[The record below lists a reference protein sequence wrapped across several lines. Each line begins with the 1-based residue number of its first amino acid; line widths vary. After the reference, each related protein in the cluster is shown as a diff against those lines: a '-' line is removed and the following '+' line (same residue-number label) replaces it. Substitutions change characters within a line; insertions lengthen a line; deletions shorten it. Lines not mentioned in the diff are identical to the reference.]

1 MQPVHLVD
9 WRAPAPI
16 GATPF
21 SDEDQLDR
29 ALLEQPAAWSC
40 FPSAWHFEAWRRL
53 APRTI
58 PPCTDCSPAYRDA
71 MVRQGRCR
79 HPGVVFDLADG
90 ELVGKVPTPEG
101 FSRSGSRSNVDPAA
115 SAFSVILACRFLGVD
130 AVALLTGISSAS
142 LPHYRNGSRR
152 LPPAKFLAL
161 QVALRAAARLVVRS

>member
-1 MQPVHLVD
+1 
-9 WRAPAPI
+9 
-16 GATPF
+16 
-21 SDEDQLDR
+21 
-29 ALLEQPAAWSC
+29 
-40 FPSAWHFEAWRRL
+40 
-53 APRTI
+53 
-58 PPCTDCSPAYRDA
+58 
-71 MVRQGRCR
+71 MVLQGRCR
-79 HPGVVFDLADG
+79 HPGVVFDVVDG

-142 LPHYRNGSRR
+142 LPHYRNGRRR